1 MAVSTTITPANQ
13 PPRPS
18 TTGYRDRSDALALR
32 PKLPRLRI
40 RRHINSSEM
49 SASSGRPTIAPAT
62 PLASAVCRTSGLK
75 SIVRCV

>member
-1 MAVSTTITPANQ
+1 MSSGTVGMVVSTTSTPTNQ

-32 PKLPRLRI
+32 PKLPRLRT

-49 SASSGRPTIAPAT
+49 SASSGEAHHRAGDA
-62 PLASAVCRTSGLK
+62 LGERRLRH
-75 SIVRCV
+75 VRA